1 MTYYINPIWFYLMDI
16 CDWFKGISIAILIIS
31 IIALIIEIVGWMNDY
46 IDEFGEYIFGKDI
59 KEIPQCVKFIKKLFI
74 STIIIFIVSLILSIA
89 IPTSKT
95 ITKMLVASVITV
107 ENVNEAK
114 EDTKELVD
122 YIFEKVSEIKEEN

>member
-16 CDWFKGISIAILIIS
+16 CDWFKGISIIILCIS
-31 IIALIIEIVGWMNDY
+31 VIALIFETVGWINDY
-46 IDEFGEYIFGKDI
+46 VDEFGGYIFGKDI
-59 KEIPQCVKFIKKLFI
+59 KEIPQCIKFIKKIFI
-74 STIIIFIVSLILSIA
+74 STVIIFIISLILSIA

-114 EDTKELVD
+114 ENTKELVD
-122 YIFEKVSEIKEEN
+122 YIFEKVSEIKEY

>member
-16 CDWFKGISIAILIIS
+16 CDWFKGISIVILIIS
-31 IIALIIEIVGWMNDY
+31 VVALIIETAGWMNDY
-46 IDEFGEYIFGKDI
+46 MDEFGGYIFGKDI

-89 IPTSKT
+89 VPTSKT